1 VKLLLDTHIL
11 IWSRLSP
18 EQLSDAASEALQDED
33 NELWYSPISVW
44 EILLL
49 AEKKRLR
56 IKSDP
61 YAWVE
66 RALDGLREAPLNK
79 HVAMESRRLN
89 LPHKDPADRF
99 IAATALVYD
108 LILVTADQK
117 LLACSKLKSL

>member
-66 RALDGLREAPLNK
+66 RTLDGLREAPLNK

-117 LLACSKLKSL
+117 LLECSRLKSL

>member
-66 RALDGLREAPLNK
+66 RTLDGLREAPLNK

-117 LLACSKLKSL
+117 LLECSKLKSL

>member
-1 VKLLLDTHIL
+1 MRLLLDTHIL

-18 EQLSDAASEALQDED
+18 EQLSEAATEALQDED

-117 LLACSKLKSL
+117 LLECPKLKSL

>member
-1 VKLLLDTHIL
+1 
-11 IWSRLSP
+11 
-18 EQLSDAASEALQDED
+18 
-33 NELWYSPISVW
+33 
-44 EILLL
+44 LL

-66 RALDGLREAPLNK
+66 RTLDGLREAPLNK

-117 LLACSKLKSL
+117 LLECSRLKSL

>member
-18 EQLSDAASEALQDED
+18 EQLSDAATEALQDED

-66 RALDGLREAPLNK
+66 RTLDGLREAPLNK

-117 LLACSKLKSL
+117 LLECSKLKSL